1 MRLRMGVRFPTR
13 SILACALALPC
24 TAVAAGSS
32 SLSVPASAVAVAAP
46 DAVKPRVEVRLLID
60 PTPAPGRIARVGALF
75 TLDPGWHLYWRN
87 PGDAGLPTRLRWQAD
102 GAELGPLAWP
112 APEVFRDDEAGLT
125 SYGYSGS
132 VLLASDLDKLG
143 LRSGPR
149 ELRAE
154 AEFLVCK
161 DQCIP
166 GKVSLVRDLDGAL
179 AGGAGAERTHEL
191 FERFAARVPL
201 PAEKLGVDVGVRAL
215 EGAERAGAP
224 VRARLRVDPCARPG
238 DSHDSECAVESVAF
252 VPDASPSVAL
262 SHASAG
268 ASAGAFELA
277 LEGRATGDGA
287 RRGARLAGVLE
298 LRARDGR
305 VRAVALDL
313 PLDAGPT
320 AEQSGADGASFASAF
335 LLAALGGAILNL
347 MPCVLPVLALKLFAL
362 AELGRQ
368 SRRQTLAHALGYFAG
383 VELTMLALAAGV
395 LALRAAG
402 SYVGWGFQFQEP
414 RFALAITLLLVGFA
428 LNLFGVFEIGAPTAL
443 GNVGADASGIARSF
457 FDGLLAVVLA
467 TPCSAPFLGTA
478 IGFAFAGSALHVAV
492 IFAAIGFG
500 LAAPLSLVAVAPG
513 VAARMPRSGPWMGNL
528 RAVLGFALLA
538 SAAWTLWIF
547 GRTAG
552 IDAVGAALGLALALA
567 FAAWV
572 YGAQQAAERP
582 RRGLALAGAI
592 ALAAAFAGHSAW
604 RGAEPAAAA
613 AQASAEPWQRFDPD
627 AIAGQLRAGR
637 PVFVDFTAAW
647 CLTCAVNERAVI
659 ASARVQD
666 ELARRDFALFRADW
680 TLRDESIRRELAR
693 FGRAGVPLYVVYDP
707 AAPGEPR
714 VLSELLTV
722 DALLDAL
729 RERGGRGA

>member
-1 MRLRMGVRFPTR
+1 MGVRFPSR
-13 SILACALALPC
+13 SILASALALALPS
-24 TAVAAGSS
+24 AAAAGGVSFP
-32 SLSVPASAVAVAAP
+32 VPASAVAVAAP

-87 PGDAGLPTRLRWQAD
+87 PGDAGLPTRVRWRAD

-112 APEVFRDDEAGLT
+112 APEVFRDAEAGLT
-125 SYGYSGS
+125 SYGYSGA
-132 VLLASDLDKLG
+132 VLLASDLGTLG
-143 LRSGPR
+143 PRSGPR
-149 ELRAE
+149 ELHAE

-166 GKVSLVRDLDGAL
+166 GKVSLARDLDGAL
-179 AGGAGAERTHEL
+179 AGGSSAARIHDL
-191 FERFAARVPL
+191 FEQFAAQVPL
-201 PAEKLGVDVGVRAL
+201 PAEKLGVEVGVGAL
-215 EGAERAGAP
+215 ELAERAGAP
-224 VRARLRVDPCARPG
+224 LRARLRVDPCARRSDPADG
-238 DSHDSECAVESVAF
+238 ECAVESAAF
-252 VPDASPSVAL
+252 VPDASPGL
-262 SHASAG
+262 SLSDASGG

-277 LEGRATGDGA
+277 VEGRATEDGA
-287 RRGARLAGVLE
+287 RREARLAGVLE
-298 LRARDGR
+298 LRAHDGR

-313 PLDAGPT
+313 PLDPGAAAQG
-320 AEQSGADGASFASAF
+320 SGAGASFATAF

-347 MPCVLPVLALKLFAL
+347 MPCVLPVLALKVFAL

-383 VELTMLALAAGV
+383 VELTLLALATGV
-395 LALRAAG
+395 IALRAAG

-428 LNLFGVFEIGAPTAL
+428 LNLFGVFEIGSPTAL
-443 GNVGADASGIARSF
+443 GNVGADASGVARSF

-478 IGFAFAGSALHVAV
+478 VGFAFAGSALNVLV

-513 VAARMPRSGPWMGNL
+513 VAARMPRSGPWMGKL
-528 RAVLGFALLA
+528 RVGLGFALLA
-538 SAAWTLWIF
+538 SAIWTLWIF

-552 IDAVGAALGLALALA
+552 IDALGAALGLALALA
-567 FAAWV
+567 LAAWV
-572 YGAQQAAERP
+572 FGVFQASERAA
-582 RRGLALAGAI
+582 RGLAIAAAI
-592 ALAAAFAGHSAW
+592 ALVAGVALRSAW
-604 RGAEPAAAA
+604 QGAAPPPAEG
-613 AQASAEPWQRFDPD
+613 AQASAAHGAWQRFDPD

-722 DALLDAL
+722 DALVEAL